1 MSLTQLL
8 SHPLSGRL
16 PFWMMVAG
24 AAMLLG
30 VGCLG
35 QQGEASIE
43 EVAQGINRS
52 LMCPVCPSETID
64 QSRVELAQQMRDL
77 VVEMLEQGRSKEE
90 IRDFFVSRYGEDV
103 LAAPPKS
110 GFNILIWIVPVLAL
124 PIVVTTLVMVLRNM
138 RRRRGDPAEGSL
150 ASSGSEEDLKPYLVR
165 VDEEMGKVLGE
176 PAPDNTPLRNID
188 EGGGS

>member
-1 MSLTQLL
+1 MQLL
-8 SHPLSGRL
+8 SHLLSGRA

-24 AAMLLG
+24 AAVLLS
-30 VGCLG
+30 VGCAG
-35 QQGEASIE
+35 QQGETPIE
-43 EVAQGINRS
+43 EIAQGINRS

-77 VVEMLEQGRSKEE
+77 VVEMLEEGRSKEE
-90 IRDFFVSRYGEDV
+90 ILDFFVSRYGEDV

-110 GFNILIWIVPVLAL
+110 GFNILVWIVPVLVL
-124 PIVVTTLVMVLRNM
+124 PVVVTILVMVLRNM
-138 RRRRGDPAEGSL
+138 RRRQGDPAEGFL
-150 ASSGSEEDLKPYLVR
+150 AHSGSEEDLKPYLAR

-176 PAPDNTPLRNID
+176 PTRDKTPLRNID

>member
-1 MSLTQLL
+1 MQLL
-8 SHPLSGRL
+8 SHLLSGRP
-16 PFWMMVAG
+16 PFWMVAAG
-24 AAMLLG
+24 IAALLG

-35 QQGEASIE
+35 QQVETPIE

-77 VVEMLEQGRSKEE
+77 VVEMLEEGRSKEE
-90 IRDFFVSRYGEDV
+90 ILDFFVSRYGEDV

-110 GFNILIWIVPVLAL
+110 GFNILVWIVPVLVL
-124 PIVVTTLVMVLRNM
+124 PVVVTILVMVLRNM
-138 RRRRGDPAEGSL
+138 RRRQGDPAEGFL
-150 ASSGSEEDLKPYLVR
+150 AHSGSEEDLKPYLAR

-176 PAPDNTPLRNID
+176 PTRDKTPLRNID